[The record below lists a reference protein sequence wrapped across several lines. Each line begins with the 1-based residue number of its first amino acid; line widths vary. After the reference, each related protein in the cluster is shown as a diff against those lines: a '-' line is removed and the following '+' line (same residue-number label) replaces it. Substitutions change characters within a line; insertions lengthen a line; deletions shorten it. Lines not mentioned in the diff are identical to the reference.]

1 MKREIIAML
10 TLSLLI
16 SGACTKEGEDLK
28 SESEIKFRA
37 SYENEVST
45 KAPTPFG
52 TGNKA
57 TVIGF
62 IAGADVTAA
71 SPVAGTPVEL
81 TGGAAGVLSPATPV
95 YLPKGYYDFYS
106 VSANDA
112 SSPGITFTS
121 GLSAQLINGKDY
133 LWAKQVNI
141 AQGGTVI
148 LSFSHKAVGVEINI
162 AAGSGVSSLTVTSI
176 RFTPTKPESSSK
188 MALLTGA
195 IGSSTTKDVLTSM
208 NLESLRGRYI
218 MLPLSSQQLDV
229 EVTVNAVIG
238 GVSLSGKVYSASI
251 PSMSYTSGNYYTLNL
266 TVSASSM
273 TFSGSTVDDWATQT
287 ISGVTLT
294 EV

>member
-10 TLSLLI
+10 TLSLSF
-16 SGACTKEGEDLK
+16 SGACTKGGGDLNN
-28 SESEIKFRA
+28 ESEIKFRA
-37 SYENEVST
+37 SYENEVKT

-62 IAGADVTAA
+62 SAGADVSVTP
-71 SPVAGTPVEL
+71 PVAGTPVEL
-81 TGGAAGVLSPATPV
+81 TGGASGVLSPVTPV
-95 YLPKGYYDFYS
+95 YLPKGNYDFYS
-106 VSANDA
+106 VSTNDA

-121 GLSAQLINGKDY
+121 GISGQLVNGKDY
-133 LWAKQVNI
+133 LWAKQSNI
-141 AQGGTVI
+141 AQGGTVV
-148 LSFSHKAVGVEINI
+148 LSYSHKAVFVEVNI
-162 AAGSGVSSLTVTSI
+162 AAGTGVSSLSVSSI
-176 RFTPTKPESSSK
+176 RFTPAKPEGSSK
-188 MALLTGA
+188 MALSTGT
-195 IGSSTTKDVLTSM
+195 IGSSSTKEVLTSM

-238 GVSLSGKVYSASI
+238 GVSVSGKVYSASV
-251 PSMSYTSGNYYTLNL
+251 PATTYLSGNYYTLNL

-273 TFSGSTVDDWATQT
+273 TFSGSTVDDWVNQT

>member
-16 SGACTKEGEDLK
+16 SGACTKERGDLK

-95 YLPKGYYDFYS
+95 YLPKGNYDFYS

-148 LSFSHKAVGVEINI
+148 LSYSHKAVGVEINI

-188 MALLTGA
+188 MALSTGA
-195 IGSSTTKDVLTSM
+195 IGSSTTKDALTSM

>member
-10 TLSLLI
+10 TILLFLSV
-16 SGACTKEGEDLK
+16 ACTEEVGDLR

-37 SYENEVST
+37 SYENGVYT
-45 KAPTPFG
+45 KAPSPFG
-52 TGNKA
+52 SGNKA

-62 IAGADVTAA
+62 AAGADVSVAA
-71 SPVAGTPVEL
+71 PVSGTPLEL
-81 TGGAAGVLSPATPV
+81 TGGAGGVLSPASPL
-95 YLPKGYYDFYS
+95 YLPKGNYDFYS
-106 VSANDA
+106 VSVNDA
-112 SSPGITFTS
+112 SAPGITFTS
-121 GLSAQLINGKDY
+121 GLSAQLVNGKDY
-133 LWAKQVNI
+133 LWAKQANT

-148 LSFSHKAVGVEINI
+148 LSYSHKAVGIEINV
-162 AAGSGVSSLTVTSI
+162 AAGSGVSSLTVSLI
-176 RFTPTKPESSSK
+176 RFTPAKAESSSK
-188 MALLTGA
+188 MALSTGA
-195 IGSSTTKDVLTSM
+195 IGSSSAKEPLTPM

-218 MLPLSSQQLDV
+218 MLPLSSQQLDI

-238 GVSLSGKVYSASI
+238 GVSFTGKVYSASV

-273 TFSGSTVDDWATQT
+273 TFSGSTVDDWTTQT

>member
-10 TLSLLI
+10 TLSLSLAV
-16 SGACTKEGEDLK
+16 ACTEERGDLK

-37 SYENEVST
+37 SYQNEVST

-62 IAGADVTAA
+62 NAGADVSAA
-71 SPVAGTPVEL
+71 TPIAGTPLEL
-81 TGGAAGVLSPATPV
+81 TGGAGGVLNPAAPL
-95 YLPKGYYDFYS
+95 YLPKGSYDFYS
-106 VSANDA
+106 VSVNEA
-112 SSPGITFTS
+112 SAPGITFTT
-121 GLSAQLINGKDY
+121 GLSAQLTNGKDY
-133 LWAKQVNI
+133 LWAKQASI
-141 AQGGTVI
+141 AQGGTVV
-148 LSFSHKAVGVEINI
+148 LSYTHKAVGIEINI
-162 AAGSGVSSLTVTSI
+162 AAGSGVSSLTVSSI
-176 RFTPTKPESSSK
+176 RFTPAKAESSSK
-188 MALLTGA
+188 MALSTGA
-195 IGSSTTKDVLTSM
+195 IGSSSTKESLTSM
-208 NLESLRGRYI
+208 NLVSLRGRYI

-238 GVSLSGKVYSASI
+238 GVSLTGKVYSATV
-251 PSMSYTSGNYYTLNL
+251 PSMSYISGNYYTLNL

-273 TFSGSTVDDWATQT
+273 TFSGSTVDDWTTQT